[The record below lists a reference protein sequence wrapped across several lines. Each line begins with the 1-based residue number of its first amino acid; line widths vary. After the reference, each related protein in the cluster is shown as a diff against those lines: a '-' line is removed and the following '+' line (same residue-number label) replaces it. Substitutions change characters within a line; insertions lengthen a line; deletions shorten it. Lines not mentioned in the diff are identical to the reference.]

1 MGAPS
6 IKVRKVENFW
16 DKISLTGCQW
26 SNLNA
31 PGSETPV
38 SQSLLEESI
47 FPFPAS
53 APSYFLFSGVI
64 RNGSPQ
70 YKGQEDGQISEQ
82 NQFNRLQMVQFECS
96 RVRNPCVSFT
106 VSLAPT
112 SSKGLLLNDKM
123 LIRGSM
129 TRYIELANGRIKEQ
143 DQ

>member
-6 IKVRKVENFW
+6 IKVRKMEKLW
-16 DKISLTGCQW
+16 DKISSTGYMW
-26 SNLNA
+26 SILNA
-31 PGSETPV
+31 PSTETPV
-38 SQSLLEESI
+38 SHSLLGDSL
-47 FPFPAS
+47 FQFS
-53 APSYFLFSGVI
+53 APAASSLPLSGVI